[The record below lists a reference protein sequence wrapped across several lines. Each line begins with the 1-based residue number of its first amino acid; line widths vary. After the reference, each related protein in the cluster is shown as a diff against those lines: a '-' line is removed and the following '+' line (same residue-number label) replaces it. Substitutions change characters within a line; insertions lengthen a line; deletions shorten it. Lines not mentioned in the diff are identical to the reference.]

1 MPMQIFDA
9 GLQLK
14 SAGLVAATAN
24 GTSINVEGKA
34 RLIKAIINI
43 TAIEIAS
50 NDEVYT
56 IVIQGSANDSTW
68 YNLASRAV
76 GATEVLDTDP
86 DSAVGE
92 EFLYFVN
99 ERRVPSTADALPV
112 VLKHLRVRT
121 IVAGTIATGINYTCR
136 LTDAGLTG

>member
-14 SAGLVAATAN
+14 SAGLVATTTN

-34 RLIKAIINI
+34 RIIEAIINI

-68 YNLASRAV
+68 YNLAERSF

-86 DSAVGE
+86 DTGVGQ
-92 EFLYFVN
+92 EFLFFVN
-99 ERRVPSTADALPV
+99 ERRNPTTADALPA
-112 VLKHLRVRT
+112 VLKHIRVRT